1 MTKSK
6 TPKSRLQQPAFYYG
20 TPRGW
25 RMLLLVFVLAL
36 SACAEQRGE
45 AVQLAGA
52 TMGTRYHI
60 TWLEAPGQPSAEE
73 VHMGVEAL
81 LETINASMST
91 YREDSEISRF
101 NRADPGVWFPVSA
114 DFAAV
119 FAMARAVSQA
129 SDGAYDV
136 TVAPLVD
143 LWGFGPDMGSE
154 VPPADAIAAALAMVG
169 QSRLEFD
176 GQRPALMKP
185 ANMGLDFSSIG
196 KGYGV
201 DRLAD
206 WLEAQGMRDYLV
218 EIGGEIR
225 VAGRNPY
232 GRQWRVAVEKPE
244 PMQREVMEAVSLTD
258 AAIATSGDYRNYFEA
273 DGVRYSHTIDPRTGA
288 PVRHE
293 LVSVTVVH
301 PSAALA
307 DAWAT
312 ALTVLGPE
320 QAMIV
325 ALREGLAV
333 YMIQPDGDDFTAT
346 NTPAMEPLLGME

>member
-1 MTKSK
+1 V
-6 TPKSRLQQPAFYYG
+6 
-20 TPRGW
+20 W
-25 RMLLLVFVLAL
+25 LVALVLAL
-36 SACAEQRGE
+36 SACGEQRGE

-60 TWLEAPGQPSAEE
+60 TWLEAPGQPTAEE
-73 VHMGVEAL
+73 VHLGVEAL
-81 LETINASMST
+81 LEAVNASMST

-101 NRADPGVWFPVSA
+101 NRADPDAWFPVSA

-129 SDGAYDV
+129 SGGAYDV

-154 VPPADAIAAALAMVG
+154 IPPPDTVAAAMAMVG
-169 QSRLEFD
+169 ESRLEFD
-176 GQRPALMKP
+176 GQRRALRKP
-185 ANMGLDFSSIG
+185 ANMGLDFSSIA
-196 KGYGV
+196 KGYCV
-201 DRLAD
+201 DKLAD
-206 WLEAQGMRDYLV
+206 WLQAQGMRDYLV

-225 VAGRNPY
+225 VAGLNPH

-244 PMQREVMEAVSLTD
+244 PMQREVMSAVTLTD
-258 AAIATSGDYRNYFEA
+258 AAIATSGDYRNFFEVE
-273 DGVRYSHTIDPRTGA
+273 GVRYSHTIDPRTGA
-288 PVRHE
+288 PVQHE

-320 QAMIV
+320 QAKAV
-325 ALREGLAV
+325 ALREDLAV
-333 YMIQPDGDDFTAT
+333 YMIQRDGGDFSAT
-346 NTPAMEPLLGME
+346 HTPAMEPLLGME